1 MHALVLQCGGPT
13 AVVNTSLAA
22 LVRQWRASMLGCA
35 LSGGHHALRALL
47 TADWRTLTDAGTD
60 SLAAVEGSS
69 GMALGGGRDR
79 LNERRWSRALR
90 CSQPAAWRRGRDAG
104 PGSVADRIAP

>member
-22 LVRQWRASMLGCA
+22 LVRRWRAAMPGSI

-47 TADWRTLTDAGTD
+47 SADWRTLTDAGD
-60 SLAAVEGSS
+60 DWLAA
-69 GMALGGGRDR
+69 L
-79 LNERRWSRALR
+79 
-90 CSQPAAWRRGRDAG
+90 
-104 PGSVADRIAP
+104 